1 MTLYELI
8 FKGKKQNWENTFCF
22 VFCLYA
28 LMNKDG
34 WKTSSEV
41 KKKKK
46 KKVKTD
52 LTERYVILDNTDK
65 NLD

>member
-1 MTLYELI
+1 
-8 FKGKKQNWENTFCF
+8 
-22 VFCLYA
+22 
-28 LMNKDG
+28 MNKDG

>member
-1 MTLYELI
+1 M
-8 FKGKKQNWENTFCF
+8 F
-22 VFCLYA
+22 FCLYA

-41 KKKKK
+41 KKKK

>member
-1 MTLYELI
+1 
-8 FKGKKQNWENTFCF
+8 
-22 VFCLYA
+22 
-28 LMNKDG
+28 MNKDV

-41 KKKKK
+41 KKKK

>member
-8 FKGKKQNWENTFCF
+8 FKGKKQNWENTFC
-22 VFCLYA
+22 FCLYA

>member
-1 MTLYELI
+1 
-8 FKGKKQNWENTFCF
+8 
-22 VFCLYA
+22 
-28 LMNKDG
+28 MNKDV

-41 KKKKK
+41 KKK